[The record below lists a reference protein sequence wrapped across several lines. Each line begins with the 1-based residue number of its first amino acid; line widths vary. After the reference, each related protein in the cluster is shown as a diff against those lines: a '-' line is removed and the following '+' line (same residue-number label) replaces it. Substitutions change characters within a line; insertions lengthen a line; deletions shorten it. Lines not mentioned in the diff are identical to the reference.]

1 MKHGSLKYWIL
12 SICTLA
18 LFSTASAE
26 ELIDLGKTNLRVTK
40 VEHQDAVQCFSL
52 KNGEHYLSPK
62 PGYKGIVVTLEGRI
76 PTLVLNPGAFFAVYD
91 DLMNPGKVDVS
102 QAYAMCLGAIF
113 GEKAFF
119 YAKEETYYQKV
130 KYVGPFATRL
140 LFYIPTAVT
149 EFHVVYPAL
158 IRGVVM
164 TDGKI

>member
-1 MKHGSLKYWIL
+1 MIIY
-12 SICTLA
+12 
-18 LFSTASAE
+18 
-26 ELIDLGKTNLRVTK
+26 D
-40 VEHQDAVQCFSL
+40 
-52 KNGEHYLSPK
+52 Y
-62 PGYKGIVVTLEGRI
+62 IVCYT
-76 PTLVLNPGAFFAVYD
+76 TLVLNPGAFFAVYD